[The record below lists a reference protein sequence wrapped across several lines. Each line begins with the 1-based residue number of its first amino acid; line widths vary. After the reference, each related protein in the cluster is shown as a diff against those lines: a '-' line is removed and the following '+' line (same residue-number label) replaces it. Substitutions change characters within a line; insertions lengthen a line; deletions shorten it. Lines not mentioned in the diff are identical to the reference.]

1 MVLEGPFLAAERL
14 PPLDPRVL
22 VVPASLALLLLLA
35 HSVRHRGLGATVT
48 FCALCVAWYV
58 PKEIA
63 IAARALNEHR
73 YTVTMDTVKLFGI
86 PLVLPIGYVFT
97 GTVSWALAERITA
110 RLPGLK
116 DQLFPVLAVWL
127 LVTSSIAYVMEATG
141 TTGGWWFWEENDG
154 IWREQTVEHRLATN
168 SGTIH
173 PIIPYAPVYG
183 WALYMLPFA
192 AVYLGVCFTRLRAV
206 RLRWF
211 YGIAAMVG
219 YFCLALANGLF
230 AALVALYLAVPLAR
244 VRLETPR
251 REFGGAGPGA
261 ALVRWAPQ
269 VGVAMMLATSF
280 YVLVIHGRDVSLLQS
295 WLPLAALLAIAHAGR
310 HTLRV
315 ATLLFVTLGLVEL
328 AWTPRVHHACVYS
341 GLLVLMSVIRTYR
354 EQRSLAPLR
363 TALLAPPP
371 GSPP

>member
-1 MVLEGPFLAAERL
+1 MVLEGSFLAAERL

-22 VVPASLALLLLLA
+22 VVPASLALVLLLVHA
-35 HSVRHRGLGATVT
+35 ARHRGLAATVT

-110 RLPGLK
+110 RLPGCR

-154 IWREQTVEHRLATN
+154 VWRDQTVEHRLATN

-192 AVYLGVCFTRLRAV
+192 AVYLGVCFTRLRTV
-206 RLRWF
+206 RLKWF
-211 YGIAAMVG
+211 YGVAAMVA

-230 AALVALYLAVPLAR
+230 AALIALYLAVPLAR
-244 VRLETPR
+244 VRVETPR
-251 REFGGAGPGA
+251 RTLDGAGAGA

-269 VGVAMMLATSF
+269 VGVAMMLSTSF

-341 GLLVLMSVIRTYR
+341 GLLVLMSAIRTR
-354 EQRSLAPLR
+354 RGEGSLAPLR

>member
-22 VVPASLALLLLLA
+22 VVPASLALVLLLV
-35 HSVRHRGLGATVT
+35 HSARHRGLAATVT

-58 PKEIA
+58 PKEVA

-73 YTVTMDTVKLFGI
+73 YTVTMDTVKILGI

-110 RLPGLK
+110 RLPGCK

-127 LVTSSIAYVMEATG
+127 LVTSAIAYVMEATG
-141 TTGGWWFWEENDG
+141 TTGGWWLWEENDG
-154 IWREQTVEHRLATN
+154 IWRDQTVEHRLATN

-192 AVYLGVCFTRLRAV
+192 TVYLAVSFTRLNAV

-211 YGIAAMVG
+211 YGLAAMVA

-244 VRLETPR
+244 VPLDTPKR
-251 REFGGAGPGA
+251 DVGGAGATA

-269 VGVAMMLATSF
+269 IGVAMMLATSF
-280 YVLVIHGRDVSLLQS
+280 YVLVVHGRDVSLLQS

-310 HTLRV
+310 HTLRA
-315 ATLLFVTLGLVEL
+315 ATLLFVALLALEL

-341 GLLVLMSVIRTYR
+341 GLLVLMSAIRTYR
-354 EQRSLAPLR
+354 EHRSLASLWSAIRAPL
-363 TALLAPPP
+363 T
-371 GSPP
+371 GSSS